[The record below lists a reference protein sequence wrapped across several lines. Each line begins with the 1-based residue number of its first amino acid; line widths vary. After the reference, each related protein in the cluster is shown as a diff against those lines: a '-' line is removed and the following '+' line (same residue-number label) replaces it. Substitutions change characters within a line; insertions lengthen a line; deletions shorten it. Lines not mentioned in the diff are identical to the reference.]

1 MLLAGWSNGRVP
13 GLRVLCT
20 RAFIYKRGEVEV
32 TIGVFGRAFGEH
44 ETPRKRRS
52 GMQAAISLL
61 TLTALLAA
69 PMSGC
74 SETERKSSADNVAVS
89 VEAAQEPGAEVAQAA
104 PNFEDSY
111 ELREYEV
118 AMRDGVKLYTLVIAP
133 RDKSKTYPILLSK
146 SPYGAHP
153 QGPGDVNPLYAK
165 AGYIFVSQDA
175 RGRNKSGGE
184 FLRVAP
190 LHSPG
195 QTDAVDAS
203 TDTYDTVEWLLK
215 NIPNNNGRVGLK
227 GLSYEGYYAE
237 AGLIDSHPAVKAVSP
252 QAPESDWYFEG
263 LNRNGALMLP
273 MAHEGRKPDGY
284 NYYLNLGP
292 LSNLGPDAS
301 SHHASGVAGPWTET
315 AEHPN
320 YDAYW
325 QSRRTLP
332 HLREVR
338 PAVLVVGGWYDVYN
352 LYGSLH
358 VYDAIKKQSP
368 DTAAW
373 LVFGPWWHGQW
384 DPRLNDKG
392 ESVGP
397 LNFGRP
403 TSEFFQQKIER
414 PFFEHYLR
422 DGPNPALP
430 AATMFDTGAIEWRTF
445 DAWPPKTAVKKS
457 LYFQAGGR
465 LSFDPQQETPRGF
478 DEYVSDP
485 ARPVPYKPGI
495 IPARMDDLYMA
506 EDQRFAATRPDVLVY
521 QSEPLEEDITIAGP
535 ISPNLFVST
544 SGTDSDWVMRLIDV
558 HPEGDLP
565 DREHP
570 DSDPGPLPGFQQMVR
585 GDIMRGKFRN
595 SFEKPEPFVPG
606 EITEVNF
613 TANDALHTFK
623 KGHRIMVQV
632 QSSWFPLF
640 DRNPQKF
647 VDIYKASASDF
658 QKATQRL
665 YYGDK
670 SPSRIELLVLAE

>member
-1 MLLAGWSNGRVP
+1 MTIRVFD
-13 GLRVLCT
+13 GVLDG
-20 RAFIYKRGEVEV
+20 I
-32 TIGVFGRAFGEH
+32 FGEH
-44 ETPRKRRS
+44 DTPRKRRS
-52 GMQAAISLL
+52 GMRAAIF
-61 TLTALLAA
+61 LLALA
-69 PMSGC
+69 ALISGC
-74 SETERKSSADNVAVS
+74 SEAERETTANN
-89 VEAAQEPGAEVAQAA
+89 AAAAGAEQQPAADAAQAA

-111 ELREYEV
+111 EMREYEV
-118 AMRDGVKLYTLVIAP
+118 PMRDGVKLYTLVYAP

-153 QGPGDVNPLYAK
+153 QSAGDLNPLYATR
-165 AGYIFVSQDA
+165 GYIFVSQDA

-195 QTDAVDAS
+195 ETGVVDAS
-203 TDTYDTVEWLLK
+203 TDAYDTVDWLLK
-215 NIPNNNGRVGLK
+215 NIPSNNGRVGLR

-263 LNRNGALMLP
+263 LGRNGALMLP

-284 NYYLNLGP
+284 NYYLNIGP

-315 AEHPN
+315 AAHPN
-320 YDAYW
+320 YDEYW
-325 QSRRTLP
+325 RSRRTLP

-338 PAVLVVGGWYDVYN
+338 PAVLAVGGWYDVYN
-352 LYGSLH
+352 MYGSLN

-384 DPRLNDKG
+384 DRRLNDKG
-392 ESVGP
+392 ESVGA
-397 LNFGRP
+397 LNFGQP
-403 TSEFFQQKIER
+403 TSEFFQQKIEL

-422 DGPNPALP
+422 DGPDPALP
-430 AATMFDTGAIEWRTF
+430 AATMFDTGAAEWRTF

-457 LYFQAGGR
+457 LYFHAGGV
-465 LSFDPQQETPRGF
+465 LSFDPQQTSGGF

-485 ARPVPYKPGI
+485 ARPVPYKAGL

-521 QSEPLEEDITIAGP
+521 QSAPLEEDVAIAGP
-535 ISPNLFVST
+535 ISPKLFVST
-544 SGTDSDWVMRLIDV
+544 TGTDSDWVVKLIDV

-613 TANDALHTFK
+613 TSNDAFHTFK

-665 YYGDK
+665 YHDDA
-670 SPSRIELLVLAE
+670 SPSRIELLVLPK